1 MDGDGFSNIES
12 TPSSHCITP
21 LNHLLPY
28 QMPAAEG
35 TADQLRVGKMS
46 LEDEVTLRYW
56 LKDALG
62 AQRVVDVKVRS
73 EGREL
78 LG

>member
-1 MDGDGFSNIES
+1 
-12 TPSSHCITP
+12 
-21 LNHLLPY
+21 
-28 QMPAAEG
+28 MPAAEG

-73 EGREL
+73 DGREL